1 MLQPFHVGVFGPF
14 QHAWLDQCD
23 SIMELTGSEMPKED
37 FIKKVRERSFHPS
50 TFMSAFK
57 KSGTWPVDRSVFTE
71 DDLATSILYS
81 TEAHDFPPLSEFE
94 SLSPLNLDPDDRNS
108 DNQSESDSDSEFDS
122 DSDIYFDSEPRSHHP
137 QPQISH
143 SHPMFDH
150 SCRSSMSTP
159 TPTPS
164 TLPATSSTVAATKS
178 HYIDSLPTQISSL
191 SPIPTTQFYHDPA
204 LFERISHLEAS
215 LEQLTGQVKMVELE
229 LQNEKQK
236 YNQHDSRASKW
247 QKLNVEAWVLTS
259 AQLGAEKDAERAA
272 KEQKKRDAAM

>member
-1 MLQPFHVGVFGPF
+1 MLQPFDVGVFGPF

-37 FIKKVRERSFHPS
+37 FIKKVREGSFHPS

-94 SLSPLNLDPDDRNS
+94 SLSPLNLDPDDHNS
-108 DNQSESDSDSEFDS
+108 DNQSESDSNSEFDS
-122 DSDIYFDSEPRSHHP
+122 NSDIYFDSEPRSHHP

-143 SHPMFDH
+143 SHPTFDH

-164 TLPATSSTVAATKS
+164 TLPATSSTVPATKS

-236 YNQHDSRASKW
+236 YNQHDSQASKW
-247 QKLNVEAWVLTS
+247 QKLNIEARVLTS
-259 AQLGAEKDAERAA
+259 AQLGAKAIKHNQNTLLFDL
-272 KEQKKRDAAM
+272 K